1 LFRSEIIGYVSF
13 PLWYLRR
20 VIDPDRLRFI
30 DLKTTVGMACP
41 LMSISSSNSLSG
53 VSAALESAEN

>member
-1 LFRSEIIGYVSF
+1 M
-13 PLWYLRR
+13 

-41 LMSISSSNSLSG
+41 LMSISLVNSLSG
-53 VSAALESAEN
+53 VSAALEPVEN

>member
-1 LFRSEIIGYVSF
+1 MFSSEIIGYVSF
-13 PLWYLRR
+13 QLWYLSM

-41 LMSISSSNSLSG
+41 LMSISLSNSLSG
-53 VSAALESAEN
+53 VSAALESVEN

>member
-1 LFRSEIIGYVSF
+1 M
-13 PLWYLRR
+13 

-53 VSAALESAEN
+53 VSAALESVEN

>member
-1 LFRSEIIGYVSF
+1 M
-13 PLWYLRR
+13 

-41 LMSISSSNSLSG
+41 LMSISLANSLSG
-53 VSAALESAEN
+53 VSAALESVEN

>member
-1 LFRSEIIGYVSF
+1 MFRSEIIGYVSF
-13 PLWYLRR
+13 QLWYLGM

>member
-1 LFRSEIIGYVSF
+1 M
-13 PLWYLRR
+13 

-41 LMSISSSNSLSG
+41 LMSISLSNSLSG
-53 VSAALESAEN
+53 VSAALESVEN